1 MESKSIVS
9 ADIKAQAEI
18 EELARKHFVPKKN
31 KDAEVY
37 TQVVGHNPNGWK
49 KHLKSFNAGFIEGKQ
64 TQFKESQPTAVQ
76 DWRIVNAA
84 DFKTAAGLY
93 AHSLNLCAKE
103 NDLRGK
109 EIKKLQSEVE
119 EWKVKAT
126 ERGNKWHQANAEL
139 EKLKQQPTEVERM
152 KWVKVEDELPLT
164 AQPVL
169 LFGDGYSE
177 EPFIGCLRHGG
188 GFKDNEIGPQRIN
201 AEITHWMP
209 LPAPPPLDSTPNT
222 QADEDVRDYEASD
235 KATSIVPCDAPVDSK

>member
-1 MESKSIVS
+1 MSKSIVS

-84 DFKTAAGLY
+84 DFKTAADLY

-152 KWVKVEDELPLT
+152 KWVKAKVDAEIKATESLGRYKHTMHSQARIQTLKS
-164 AQPVL
+164 VL
-169 LFGDGYSE
+169 LWLDQS
-177 EPFIGCLRHGG
+177 
-188 GFKDNEIGPQRIN
+188 
-201 AEITHWMP
+201 
-209 LPAPPPLDSTPNT
+209 PPSLDSTPN
-222 QADEDVRDYEASD
+222 QADEDVRDYEASG